1 MKTLVRLD
9 ALSKIFVL
17 VIFHFLSSLWCSD
30 LAISCSALQCKI
42 INSIKGHYFAW
53 KTDGWKNNE
62 QQNRCLQVP
71 IQRLYSDTWCDNRN
85 VIYLPFYAVIEWFH
99 LKFRH
104 AHLFKKK
111 HKMRLLDLQLDYNK
125 GDQRF
130 TLKMYYILLSFVD
143 CAPRPYHG
151 GFALLLVPKIM
162 WKAWTWYC
170 INMRLL
176 NSYRACKIMHVHPF
190 FPYWPFDRSCG
201 FMSVELSLN

>member
-1 MKTLVRLD
+1 MIHFQKFLFWFFSTFHRHCG
-9 ALSKIFVL
+9 ALA
-17 VIFHFLSSLWCSD
+17 SL
-30 LAISCSALQCKI
+30 LAIALQCKI

-53 KTDGWKNNE
+53 KTVGWKNNE

-85 VIYLPFYAVIEWFH
+85 VIYLPFYAVIEWFQ

-111 HKMRLLDLQLDYNK
+111 HKMRLLDLQLDYK
-125 GDQRF
+125 AIKVIRDLH
-130 TLKMYYILLSFVD
+130 LKCIIILLSFVE
-143 CAPRPYHG
+143 CGPRPYHG
-151 GFALLLVPKIM
+151 GFTLLLVPKIM

>member
-17 VIFHFLSSLWCSD
+17 VIFYFSSSMWCPD
-30 LAISCSALQCKI
+30 LAISYSALQCKI
-42 INSIKGHYFAW
+42 INSSNGHYFAW

-62 QQNRCLQVP
+62 QQNRCQQVP

-85 VIYLPFYAVIEWFH
+85 VIYLPFYAVIEWFQ

-111 HKMRLLDLQLDYNK
+111 HKMRLFDLRLDYKAIKVIRDLHLKCIIYCWVLSIVLLGLIMVVSHCFWFQNYVK
-125 GDQRF
+125 GMD
-130 TLKMYYILLSFVD
+130 MIL
-143 CAPRPYHG
+143 Y
-151 GFALLLVPKIM
+151 
-162 WKAWTWYC
+162 
-170 INMRLL
+170 MRLY
-176 NSYRACKIMHVHPF
+176 SYRACNIMHVHPF

-201 FMSVELSLN
+201 FTSVLLSL

>member
-1 MKTLVRLD
+1 MHFQKFLFWFFSTFHRHCG
-9 ALSKIFVL
+9 ALA
-17 VIFHFLSSLWCSD
+17 SL
-30 LAISCSALQCKI
+30 LAIALQCKI

-53 KTDGWKNNE
+53 KTVGWKNNE

-162 WKAWTWYC
+162 WKAWTWYF
-170 INMRLL
+170 IKMRLL
-176 NSYRACKIMHVHPF
+176 NSYRACNIMHVHPLKF
-190 FPYWPFDRSCG
+190 VTCR
-201 FMSVELSLN
+201 FMSFLLSLN